1 MVDHT
6 PNFGT
11 KLVDVSTALKRCGP
25 SLVQGGSDNDRVKR
39 GLERLRRAA
48 TAVLE
53 PPSSMKTEY
62 PSDVIVCSKTILE
75 QITDVLCD
83 AIIHVSASRTCE

>member
-1 MVDHT
+1 MQSLRKIT
-6 PNFGT
+6 T
-11 KLVDVSTALKRCGP
+11 KWFSYVTSTSP
-25 SLVQGGSDNDRVKR
+25 VYVNTIWSLSP
-39 GLERLRRAA
+39 ERLVAA
-48 TAVLE
+48 TVVLE